1 MKSILFDNPS
11 FTLTKQPKP
20 IMIASRELLPTT
32 VASSGI
38 VMQKILA
45 IQQEILMI
53 NKHEKEHIVSNGEAG
68 QLESSCGFCQQQNI
82 VIHNRNGTDQRE
94 KERKKRLETL
104 KEIERLVDISGKNG
118 CVLVPKSWA
127 GKRVKIILADEES
140 Y

>member
-1 MKSILFDNPS
+1 
-11 FTLTKQPKP
+11 
-20 IMIASRELLPTT
+20 MIVSRDLIQSSGG
-32 VASSGI
+32 SSGI

-53 NKHEKEHIVSNGEAG
+53 NKHEKHIVSSGEAG
-68 QLESSCGFCQQQNI
+68 QPESSCGFCQQQNI
-82 VIHNRNGTDQRE
+82 VIHDRNGTDQRE

-118 CVLVPKSWA
+118 CVLVPKTWA
-127 GKRVKIILADEES
+127 GKRVRIILVDEEC